1 MRGEG
6 APFGWRAKGVPS
18 PLKLP
23 PSSPKRAFFRRMG
36 SAEARTSPLIRRLPV
51 LQAICLPYGLSLYG
65 KSVFFP
71 QNDRPYGFLYEASQT
86 ENISLLGTNC
96 SGDGCREKSVR
107 IPVLLHFPDKARW
120 GRDGGPGGKGNP
132 SRASRGVSLPPN
144 INARQ
149 PRGLPPDDLLTRGRP
164 PARLAHGLRRR
175 ICCGGTRRHA
185 ISRLPM
191 SGRGEE
197 LCPCL
202 LMRKR

>member
-1 MRGEG
+1 
-6 APFGWRAKGVPS
+6 
-18 PLKLP
+18 
-23 PSSPKRAFFRRMG
+23 MG

-132 SRASRGVSLPPN
+132 SRASSDRRRPQAVPVATKEATGIDSRDERFPFPPN
-144 INARQ
+144 INTRQ